1 MIVMIAMCLL
11 PEAVFRMRQ
20 RTAEQCSEN
29 NEQRKRASRLHV
41 DVAETLLNFRALES
55 LSVEEYGID
64 YLSCYLRDHV

>member
-1 MIVMIAMCLL
+1 MIVLIAMCLL

-41 DVAETLLNFRALES
+41 DVETLLNFRALES
-55 LSVEEYGID
+55 LSVEDLEYGID
-64 YLSCYLRDHV
+64 YLSLRDHV